1 MELMSK
7 PKKDADLNIRVTRQE
22 RDNLKK
28 YAAGLGL
35 TMSEVVLSRIDK
47 IIHPEENEPQ
57 QIFFYKL
64 WTTKIKCPY
73 IIFIYL

>member
-35 TMSEVVLSRIDK
+35 TMSEVVLSSIDK
-47 IIHPEENEPQ
+47 IIHPEENEP
-57 QIFFYKL
+57 
-64 WTTKIKCPY
+64 
-73 IIFIYL
+73 